1 MPGEGR
7 LLQMNTTTPS
17 YEQGQSSPLPAGEAV
32 EVRSERKFK
41 YLRSVLIYS
50 LLIILLYLALRNAPF
65 IEIWN
70 TLSQLRLWQIGVLF
84 LVNSGV
90 IFAITARWWIIVR
103 SENRS
108 VPFLPLVR
116 YRLST
121 FGISYFTPGPQV
133 GGEPLQIYYL
143 QKNHGLTF
151 VRATSAVI
159 MDKLIELLGNSVLIV
174 AGLTAAVRVG
184 MVSRSGSL
192 ALGSLIP
199 VIAILVVP
207 LVHLSLLYHGRYPL
221 SRLLRAVSPIL
232 GKPDWA
238 RLIIVSERM
247 AASFVRRRLSTVLA
261 AFLFS
266 MLAMAGT
273 LFEYALITNFLG
285 AHLSFTQS
293 LAGLTSVMLAFILP
307 LPGGLGALEASQVYA
322 LTSMGYAPAI
332 GISVSLL
339 IRARDLMNAGLGLL
353 LAGKLIR
360 HISR

>member
-1 MPGEGR
+1 
-7 LLQMNTTTPS
+7 MNTISSSYDQNPS
-17 YEQGQSSPLPAGEAV
+17 TSLPV
-32 EVRSERKFK
+32 EEGLGGRGKRRK
-41 YLRSVLIYS
+41 LRTVLIY
-50 LLIILLYLALRNAPF
+50 LVLVVLLYLALRNAPF
-65 IEIWN
+65 VEIWN
-70 TLSQLRLWQIGVLF
+70 TLSQLRFWQIGVLF
-84 LVNSGV
+84 VINSAV
-90 IFAITARWWIIVR
+90 ILAITARWWIIVR
-103 SENRS
+103 SENRT

-151 VRATSAVI
+151 ARATSAVI
-159 MDKLIELLGNSVLIV
+159 MDKLIELLGNSVMIV
-174 AGLTAAVRVG
+174 AGLTAAIRIG
-184 MVSRSGSL
+184 MVSRNESL

-199 VIAILVVP
+199 MAAILIIP
-207 LVHLSLLYHGRYPL
+207 LIHLSLLYRGQYPL
-221 SRLLRAVSPIL
+221 SSILRAASPIL
-232 GKPDWA
+232 GRPDWV
-238 RLIIVSERM
+238 RLINISERL
-247 AASFVRRRLSTVLA
+247 AASFTRRRLSAVLG

-273 LFEYALITNFLG
+273 LLEYALITTFLG
-285 AHLSFTQS
+285 AHLSFAQN

-322 LTSMGYAPAI
+322 LTSMEYAPAI

-339 IRARDLMNAGLGLL
+339 IRSRDLMNAGLGLL
-353 LAGKLIR
+353 LAGKVIR

>member
-1 MPGEGR
+1 
-7 LLQMNTTTPS
+7 MNTT
-17 YEQGQSSPLPAGEAV
+17 SPPYDQNIPIPLGDGT
-32 EVRSERKFK
+32 EVKKKPRT
-41 YLRSVLIYS
+41 LRTVLIY
-50 LLIILLYLALRNAPF
+50 LVLIVLLYLALRNAPF
-65 IEIWN
+65 TDIWN

-84 LVNSGV
+84 IINAGV

-103 SENRS
+103 SEYRS
-108 VPFLPLVR
+108 MPFLPLVR

-151 VRATSAVI
+151 ARATSAVI

-184 MVSRSGSL
+184 MVSRNQTM
-192 ALGSLIP
+192 AFGSLIP
-199 VIAILVVP
+199 MAAILVIP
-207 LVHLSLLYHGRYPL
+207 LIHLSLLYRGRYPL
-221 SRLLRAVSPIL
+221 SSLLRAASPII
-232 GKPDWA
+232 GKPGWV

-247 AASFVRRRLSTVLA
+247 AASFTRRRLSAVLG
-261 AFLFS
+261 AFFFS
-266 MLAMAGT
+266 MLSLAGT
-273 LFEYALITNFLG
+273 LLEYALITTFLG
-285 AHLSFTQS
+285 AHLSFAQN
-293 LAGLTSVMLAFILP
+293 LAGLTSVLLAFILP

-353 LAGKLIR
+353 LAGKMIR
-360 HISR
+360 YISR

>member
-1 MPGEGR
+1 
-7 LLQMNTTTPS
+7 MNTTSPP
-17 YEQGQSSPLPAGEAV
+17 YDQSIPLPLGEGT
-32 EVRSERKFK
+32 EVKKKART
-41 YLRSVLIYS
+41 LRTVLIY
-50 LLIILLYLALRNAPF
+50 LVLIVLLYLALRNAPL
-65 IEIWN
+65 IDIWN

-84 LVNSGV
+84 IINAGV

-103 SENRS
+103 SEYRS
-108 VPFLPLVR
+108 IPFLPLVR

-151 VRATSAVI
+151 ARATSAVI

-184 MVSRSGSL
+184 MVSRNQTL
-192 ALGSLIP
+192 AFGSLILMA
-199 VIAILVVP
+199 AILVIP
-207 LVHLSLLYHGRYPL
+207 LIHLSLLYRGRYPL
-221 SRLLRAVSPIL
+221 SSLLRAASSII
-232 GKPDWA
+232 GKPGWV
-238 RLIIVSERM
+238 RLIIVSERL
-247 AASFVRRRLSTVLA
+247 AASFTRRRLSAVLG
-261 AFLFS
+261 AFFFS
-266 MLAMAGT
+266 MIALAGT
-273 LFEYALITNFLG
+273 LLEYALITTFLG
-285 AHLSFTQS
+285 AHLSFAQN
-293 LAGLTSVMLAFILP
+293 LAGLTSVLLAFILP